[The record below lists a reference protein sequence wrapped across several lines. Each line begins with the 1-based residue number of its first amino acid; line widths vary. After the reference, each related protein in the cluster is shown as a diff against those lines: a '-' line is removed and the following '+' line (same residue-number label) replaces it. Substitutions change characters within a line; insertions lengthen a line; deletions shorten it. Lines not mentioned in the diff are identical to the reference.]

1 MQKAL
6 ICPFCLIPLKSNHY
20 SDFHHRW
27 SAFLVLELYI
37 SDIISQVTFNV
48 CLLSLM
54 FLRLFHTV
62 ACISCLSL
70 FTGIS
75 LFDSLQVCLST
86 TVLMGIWVVSNF
98 QLWWLAYLRYC
109 VQSFWGIHPLVSLGY
124 MVRNGLANTIYV
136 RVLLFLS
143 QNENYSCRTNI
154 FSPSPSLTWRP
165 PPSNTLMGFQDERM
179 FSYTIIK
186 GRK

>member
-109 VQSFWGIHPLVSLGY
+109 VQSFWAYIHLCLWAIWLGMALLIPY
-124 MVRNGLANTIYV
+124 DV

-154 FSPSPSLTWRP
+154 FSPSPSLTWCP
-165 PPSNTLMGFQDERM
+165 PPSNTLMGFQDEIM